1 MFDETKKYKKTDHF
15 FLRSDGNLD
24 SSCNAPK
31 TGNGVFVVYQ
41 LKHGRIDLVL
51 IGSSGK
57 IQKNGSLKNT
67 DSLYN
72 SIVKD
77 PQFGLSWISKIKNE
91 DIDGLDIYWYETF
104 NQKTKDSPTFVQATL
119 LQKYWEI
126 YGRLPDWNKEF

>member
-15 FLRSDGNLD
+15 FLRSDGNLE
-24 SSCNAPK
+24 SSCNAPQS
-31 TGNGVFVVYQ
+31 GNGVFVVYQ

-57 IQKNGSLKNT
+57 IQKSGSLKKT

-72 SIVKD
+72 SIVND
-77 PQFGLSWISKIKNE
+77 PQFGISWISKIKNE
-91 DIDGLDIYWYETF
+91 NIDGLDIYWYETF
-104 NQKTKDSPTFVQATL
+104 NQKIKDIPSFVQATL
-119 LQKYWEI
+119 LQKYLDI

>member
-1 MFDETKKYKKTDHF
+1 MFDETKKYKITDHF
-15 FLRSDGNLD
+15 FLKSDGNLECA
-24 SSCNAPK
+24 CNAPK
-31 TGNGVFVVYQ
+31 STNGVFIVYQ

-57 IQKNGSLKNT
+57 IQKNGLINKT

-77 PQFGLSWISKIKNE
+77 TQLGISWIRKIKDE

-104 NQKTKDSPTFVQATL
+104 NQKIKDIPSFVQASL
-119 LQKYWEI
+119 LQKYFEI
-126 YGRLPDWNKEF
+126 YVRLPDWNKEF